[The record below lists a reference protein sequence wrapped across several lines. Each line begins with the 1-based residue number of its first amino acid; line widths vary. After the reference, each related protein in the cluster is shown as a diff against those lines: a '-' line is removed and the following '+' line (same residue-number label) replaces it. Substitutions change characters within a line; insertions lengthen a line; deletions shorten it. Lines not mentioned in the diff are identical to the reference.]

1 MPAKKT
7 VLVIFLSFSFLAF
20 AAETLKIDFRYR
32 LNGDDGK
39 NHLNWQTKT
48 TKDKQAKT
56 TNPNSVADRQIK
68 DKYDAT
74 TGASKNM
81 STKYMREVQFEDKK
95 RILPKG
101 LYSLLLFAV
110 TPSPQAKTDTLTVT
124 SSAKNE
130 KELSIFFVHRGNAYK
145 ITTNEKGQ
153 LDMHSGFTIAENLAV
168 NTGGVFTIKPE
179 LMKNSTETEKSGA
192 KNADWNLIDWDKV
205 QFMPDRYDGDVPK
218 IWNGKLTARFKDN
231 ILTITG
237 TLKKIDR
244 PKIIDLDDVP
254 IQAQMSGK
262 GQNAPAEP
270 TPPTD
275 SAPTTNSAPTTDSA
289 SPQEPPAIHGV

>member
-1 MPAKKT
+1 MKRMLCA
-7 VLVIFLSFSFLAF
+7 VLVALTSLAF
-20 AAETLKIDFRYR
+20 ATETMKIDFRYR

-74 TGASKNM
+74 TGASKSM
-81 STKYMREVQFEDKK
+81 STKYLREAAFSGSNM
-95 RILPKG
+95 IMPKG
-101 LYSLLLFAV
+101 LYCLLLFAV
-110 TPSPQAKTDTLTVT
+110 SSNEQAEVDMLKV
-124 SSAKNE
+124 E
-130 KELSIFFVHRGNAYK
+130 KQPGKEKALSISFIHRGNAYR
-145 ITTNEKGQ
+145 ISTDEKGQ
-153 LDMHSGFTIAENLAV
+153 LDTLTSFSAAVSLAD
-168 NTGGVFTIKPE
+168 NTGKEFAIKKE
-179 LMKNSTETEKSGA
+179 FLKEGA
-192 KNADWNLIDWDKV
+192 APKEENAAPVTDWNLIDWDKV
-205 QFMPDRYDGDVPK
+205 QFMPDRYDGGVPK

-237 TLKKIDR
+237 TLKKIDQ

-275 SAPTTNSAPTTDSA
+275 SAPAPESAP
-289 SPQEPPAIHGV
+289 PQNAKP

>member
-1 MPAKKT
+1 MKRMLCA
-7 VLVIFLSFSFLAF
+7 VLVALTSLAF
-20 AAETLKIDFRYR
+20 ATETMKIDFRYR

-81 STKYMREVQFEDKK
+81 STKYMREAAFSGSNM
-95 RILPKG
+95 IMPKG
-101 LYSLLLFAV
+101 LYCLLLFAV
-110 TPSPQAKTDTLTVT
+110 
-124 SSAKNE
+124 SSAELAETDMFKVE
-130 KELSIFFVHRGNAYK
+130 KQPGKEKALSISFIHRGNAYR
-145 ITTNEKGQ
+145 ISTDEKGQ
-153 LDMHSGFTIAENLAV
+153 LDTLTSFTAAVSLAD

-179 LMKNSTETEKSGA
+179 LIKNSTETDKSGT

-205 QFMPDRYDGDVPK
+205 QFMPDRYDGGVPE

-275 SAPTTNSAPTTDSA
+275 SAPAPESAP
-289 SPQEPPAIHGV
+289 PQNAKP